1 VVRPAVA
8 RDNGLFTSSKPKTD
22 VSGIPG
28 LLTLRSNGPAGAVGA
43 LYPTARRWIGLFHAQ
58 TLCGLTNDGT
68 QRSKGGAPA
77 PISIAFELS
86 LC

>member
-1 VVRPAVA
+1 MVRPAVA

-43 LYPTARRWIGLFHAQ
+43 LCPTARRWIGMAP
-58 TLCGLTNDGT
+58 
-68 QRSKGGAPA
+68 RSTDCFTPKH
-77 PISIAFELS
+77 
-86 LC
+86 CVV